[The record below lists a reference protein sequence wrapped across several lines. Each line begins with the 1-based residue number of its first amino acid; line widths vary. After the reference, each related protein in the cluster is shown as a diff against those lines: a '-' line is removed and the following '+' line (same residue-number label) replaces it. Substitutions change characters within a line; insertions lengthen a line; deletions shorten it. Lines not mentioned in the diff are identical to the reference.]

1 MQGYFILKKERKK
14 QMKNKKILDGLNRC
28 MEIMLEANSL
38 PKNSEI

>member
-28 MEIMLEANSL
+28 MEIMLEANSS

>member
-14 QMKNKKILDGLNRC
+14 QMKNKKTLDGLNRY
-28 MEIMLEANSL
+28 MEIMLEANSS

>member
-14 QMKNKKILDGLNRC
+14 TNEKKKTQDGLNRC
-28 MEIMLEANSL
+28 MEIMLEANSS